1 VSYRLR
7 FDTRYGF
14 AVGRIRVLEKRFLTK
29 QLLNRLFL
37 ASSAEEAGRI
47 LSEAGYGRDTDNVRS
62 WNQVEA
68 LIRLEWRSALELI
81 CQLSRDPVWTDLFR
95 KRIDFHNLRVILRE
109 RVSGESQ
116 EGLLREGGLIETE
129 TIRNA
134 VQSEAEKSLPA
145 FLQNTVDHFH
155 ELLDEKKNGQ
165 EIDTFIDQ
173 AEFQEWQDVL
183 ERYPNPFLK
192 SWRVL
197 ESDLINLRTFF
208 RLKIVN
214 AKESLPE
221 SVWLPGGRIDFSV
234 LNALFDESWD
244 EALRVLGK
252 TSYGELISRTIR
264 QIEADQP
271 FSQWERMCQEIRLQ
285 LIQMARN
292 CGFGIEVL
300 VAYFIFKEIELSAVR
315 RIVVG
320 RANGF
325 SKETIEEGLPLHV
338 FV

>member
-1 VSYRLR
+1 VSYRLQ
-7 FDTRYGF
+7 FDMRYGF

-29 QLLNRLFL
+29 QLLNRLIL
-37 ASSAEEAGRI
+37 SSSAEEAGRI

-68 LIRLEWRSALELI
+68 LIRLEWRSVLELI

-109 RVSGESQ
+109 RVSGESR

-129 TIRNA
+129 AIRNA
-134 VQSEAEKSLPA
+134 VQSEAEKSLPV

-155 ELLDEKKNGQ
+155 ELPDEKKNGQ

-183 ERYPNPFLK
+183 ESYPNPFLK

-221 SVWLPGGRIDFSV
+221 DVWLLGGRIDPFV
-234 LNALFDESWD
+234 LNALFHESW
-244 EALRVLGK
+244 EEMLRVLGK
-252 TSYGELISRTIR
+252 TSYGELITRTIR

-325 SKETIEEGLPLHV
+325 SKETIEEGLPLHA